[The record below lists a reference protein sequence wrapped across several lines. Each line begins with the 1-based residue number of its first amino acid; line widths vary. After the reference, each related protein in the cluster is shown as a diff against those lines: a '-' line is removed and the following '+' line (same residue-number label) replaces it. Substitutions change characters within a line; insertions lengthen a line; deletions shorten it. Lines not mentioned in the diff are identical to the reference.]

1 MKKKRVRQ
9 RIGAGFLMMTP
20 LLHCY
25 LIIFLFLFA
34 RQIFLIIFFGAKAL
48 KWFTIPLIILYFTF
62 LAAIGAVLWWR
73 KERIQLMALMGED
86 LFYEEYPFDRWLR
99 DKLQAWRKRRAEKKQ
114 RREKRCATSSAAAAS
129 DAAENTKR
137 RPI

>member
-1 MKKKRVRQ
+1 M
-9 RIGAGFLMMTP
+9 LTP

-25 LIIFLFLFA
+25 MIILLFLLA

-48 KWFTIPLIILYFTF
+48 KWFTIPLIILYFAF
-62 LAAIGAVLWWR
+62 LTSIGAVLWWR

-99 DKLQAWRKRRAEKKQ
+99 DKRKAWRARRAAKKGKEK
-114 RREKRCATSSAAAAS
+114 T
-129 DAAENTKR
+129 DA
-137 RPI
+137 